1 MKRIIIF
8 AAVAVLATSCAAPAA
23 TSTPAPEPAPVTT
36 TAEPTPTPVVLG
48 HGTYVWENATGAKGE
63 MTLPGAADAEV
74 EKLRA
79 LVKGPAVNY
88 LSVKV
93 DNRAGSE
100 LVNMYGVSVF
110 TPEGEELQY
119 KNAGEYINEIRPG
132 DAPSEVYNQFI
143 DAGNKLGA
151 EAKPGAVKTFVLT
164 GPALPKEFSRV
175 TVYPTGGFDPVDAL
189 PAS

>member
-1 MKRIIIF
+1 MKRFIIF
-8 AAVAVLATSCAAPAA
+8 AVVAVLATSCAAPAA
-23 TSTPAPEPAPVTT
+23 TSPAPEPTQATV

-48 HGTYVWENATGAKGE
+48 HGTYTWENASGAKGE
-63 MTLPGAADAEV
+63 MTLPGAADPEV

-88 LSVKV
+88 VTVKV

-100 LVNMYGVSVF
+100 LVNMYGVSIF

-164 GPALPKEFSRV
+164 GPALPKGFARV

>member
-1 MKRIIIF
+1 MKRLTIL
-8 AAVAVLATSCAAPAA
+8 AAVAILATSCAAPAA
-23 TSTPAPEPAPVTT
+23 TSTPAPEPTHATV

-48 HGTYVWENATGAKGE
+48 HGTYEWENATGAKGE
-63 MTLPGAADAEV
+63 MTLPGAADPEV
-74 EKLRA
+74 ERLRA

-100 LVNMYGVSVF
+100 LVNMYGVSIF

-119 KNAGEYINEIRPG
+119 KNADEYINSIRPD

-143 DAGNKLGA
+143 DLGNKHMAG
-151 EAKPGAVKTFVLT
+151 AKPGAVKTFVLT
-164 GPALPKEFSRV
+164 GPALPKEFARV
-175 TVYPTGGFDPVDAL
+175 TVYPTGGYDPVDAL

>member
-1 MKRIIIF
+1 MKRLTIL

-23 TSTPAPEPAPVTT
+23 TSPAPAPVST
-36 TAEPTPTPVVLG
+36 TAEATPTPVVLG
-48 HGTYVWENATGAKGE
+48 HGTYTWENASGAKGE
-63 MTLPGAADAEV
+63 MTLPGAPDPSV
-74 EKLRA
+74 ERLRA
-79 LVKGPAVNY
+79 LVKGPAVSY
-88 LSVKV
+88 VSVKV

-100 LVNMYGVSVF
+100 LVNMYGVSIF

-119 KNAGEYINEIRPG
+119 KNADEYIDAIRPS
-132 DAPSEVYNQFI
+132 DAPAEVYNQFI
-143 DAGNKLGA
+143 DLGDKLGA